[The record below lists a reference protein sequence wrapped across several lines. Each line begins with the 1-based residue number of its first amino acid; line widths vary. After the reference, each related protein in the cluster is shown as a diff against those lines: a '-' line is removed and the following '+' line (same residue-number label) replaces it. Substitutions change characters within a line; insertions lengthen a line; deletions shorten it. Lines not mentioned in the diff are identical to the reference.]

1 MTAIAG
7 YSDGNHTFVANSA
20 DLEKAF
26 TKEFQDVMSVVAQ
39 DIVVQI
45 KTGDKVKPVRLL
57 GRDGDILGNTVNV
70 KLNQL
75 YSNQE
80 KYILLEV
87 IPEKGTDKQQKDL
100 ADVSI
105 SYLNL
110 SSKNKIRLMN
120 E

>member
-80 KYILLEV
+80 KIHSTGGDSGKKAL
-87 IPEKGTDKQQKDL
+87 T
-100 ADVSI
+100 
-105 SYLNL
+105 
-110 SSKNKIRLMN
+110 SSKRSGRCQYQLP
-120 E
+120 ESQQ